1 MMNAKW
7 RKNFALLLSTAMCLS
22 MTVGAY
28 AEEAAE
34 TASETAAEATAEAG
48 EKTLVASDNHYE
60 GKFLSL
66 IHI

>member
-22 MTVGAY
+22 MTAGAY

-34 TASETAAEATAEAG
+34 TASETAA
-48 EKTLVASDNHYE
+48 DPR
-60 GKFLSL
+60 SL
-66 IHI
+66 PGH